1 MSSNLQAG
9 FGIDPSNDL
18 LVKIGVCFR
27 LGTMHQIGNA
37 ALRKPMMELVKAV
50 NAVFD
55 KNAQEVRVQCVKDC
69 FFVNRQIVTTDNEQA
84 ESIQMMRR
92 VLRRLGVHEIAFR
105 DRLSYEEMSDIIA
118 AFQKRIWGMKDSQ
131 ERIELH
137 SKVELCVLSRSQR
150 EKLLRRGDR
159 RAEVIQNYAMLALNL
174 KKISL
179 NFHDLKPI
187 SVTKLRKA
195 IQLTYESFDGYEGL
209 LVGLTRFTNP
219 DGRSYFHA
227 AAVGTLIMLM
237 CRKLGLPRQRTSE
250 LTLSG
255 MLHDIARDSL
265 SDPFQG
271 GKINQA
277 TIHQSLR
284 RVERV
289 PLRSLI
295 RLSMGS
301 PNKDD
306 LVRATMAFNATQ
318 SRDILDE
325 SANQIATHLISVASA
340 YQLISAP
347 IPPRR
352 GLKPDQALAL
362 IRNSPERYNQ
372 EISDLLMLTLGP
384 IPIGSLV
391 RLSTDEMGVVSR
403 VTDQTLF
410 RPRIRVLDDQGIATD
425 KLIELSEH
433 PDIEILKTLDPVAHN
448 INVARAL
455 IGDLSKEELRDV
467 SDESVTSI
475 ALDEIELQENELSLE
490 EPPLQESEQAV
501 DTLSSAPA
509 NSDENCTAE
518 SMTPLSQTVEDE
530 IEFEEPETVREP
542 TKLEPLI
549 TDEID
554 FNAPVDVAISIEPPT
569 ERKNEDS
576 MLDANL
582 FSNTDVPLSGQT
594 TPVHPLNQ
602 AESGLEKQRVA
613 PIRLSTANIQQIAE
627 PAEPDIQIED
637 IPEEIAPLRLNTE
650 NLVPINPV
658 TPQPMSEILSPSAM
672 SDLASDLLDD
682 QLEISDIAEK
692 DGHEDDEDDE
702 TVVEK
707 SSSQLP
713 PQHLV
718 SFLPNESSSDEWQA
732 LPPLQ
737 EPAKAELDLPIV
749 PIEEESSPDDIIIEN
764 VELDDEN
771 APQSTAD
778 AELIID
784 DIEIDMS

>member
-1 MSSNLQAG
+1 MSTNLQSN
-9 FGIDPSNDL
+9 FGSDPSTDL

-50 NAVFD
+50 NAVFE

-69 FFVNRQIVTTDNEQA
+69 FFVNRQIVPVDNEQA

-92 VLRRLGVHEIAFR
+92 VLRRLAVHEIAFR

-159 RAEVIQNYAMLALNL
+159 RAEVIQNYAMLALNI

-179 NFHDLKPI
+179 NFHDLKPV
-187 SVTKLRKA
+187 SVTRLRKA

-209 LVGLTRFTNP
+209 LIGLTRFTNP

-255 MLHDIARDSL
+255 MLYDIARDSL

-271 GKINQA
+271 GKINQN
-277 TIHQSLR
+277 TIHQSVR

-306 LVRATMAFNATQ
+306 LVRATMAFNASQ
-318 SRDILDE
+318 PKDSLDE
-325 SANQIATHLISVASA
+325 STNRLATNLVAVASA

-362 IRNSPERYNQ
+362 IRNSPDRYNQ

-384 IPIGSLV
+384 IPMGSLI
-391 RLSTDEMGVVSR
+391 RLSTNELGVVSR
-403 VTDQTLF
+403 ITDQTLF
-410 RPRIRVLDDQGIATD
+410 RPRVRILNDQGITTD
-425 KLIELSEH
+425 KIIELSEH
-433 PDIEILKTLDPVAHN
+433 PSIEILETLDPVEHN
-448 INVARAL
+448 VNVARAL
-455 IGDLSKEELRDV
+455 IGDLTKEELRDV
-467 SDESVTSI
+467 SDDSVTSI
-475 ALDEIELQENELSLE
+475 ALDEVELDESEPSLDTSGAISTEQEDSVIVEETESQEESLTAELSELSAKTVE
-490 EPPLQESEQAV
+490 EKIEIEPPKP
-501 DTLSSAPA
+501 TR
-509 NSDENCTAE
+509 
-518 SMTPLSQTVEDE
+518 E
-530 IEFEEPETVREP
+530 I

-549 TDEID
+549 TDEINFD
-554 FNAPVDVAISIEPPT
+554 APVDVAISEEKMSEAT
-569 ERKNEDS
+569 EGNQAHDNQ
-576 MLDANL
+576 LDVGL
-582 FSNTDVPLSGQT
+582 FSNTDVPLSGET
-594 TPVHPLNQ
+594 TSVAPPEPTVKPDDKP
-602 AESGLEKQRVA
+602 SIA
-613 PIRLSTANIQQIAE
+613 PIRLSTANIQEIIE
-627 PAEPDIQIED
+627 PLDEQAAVINTENNNSDRV
-637 IPEEIAPLRLNTE
+637 APIRLNTA
-650 NLVPINPV
+650 NLTPLEPLHSIETTEAAVPAVDDLLEDPIEF
-658 TPQPMSEILSPSAM
+658 SEI
-672 SDLASDLLDD
+672 
-682 QLEISDIAEK
+682 E
-692 DGHEDDEDDE
+692 GEDDDE
-702 TVVEK
+702 TVVERNSNPPPPAPLVHLPVDPAQ
-707 SSSQLP
+707 SS
-713 PQHLV
+713 
-718 SFLPNESSSDEWQA
+718 EWQA

-737 EPAKAELDLPIV
+737 TPAPLEIDLEIEPVTADSAQQDITIEDV
-749 PIEEESSPDDIIIEN
+749 EIEEEGATQTSSETDVIIED
-764 VELDDEN
+764 LD
-771 APQSTAD
+771 
-778 AELIID
+778 ID
-784 DIEIDMS
+784 FNI

>member
-1 MSSNLQAG
+1 MSSNLQSG
-9 FGIDPSNDL
+9 FGVDPSTDL

-92 VLRRLGVHEIAFR
+92 VLRRLAVHEIAFR

-159 RAEVIQNYAMLALNL
+159 RAEVIQNYAMLALSL

-227 AAVGTLIMLM
+227 ASVGTLIMLM

-255 MLHDIARDSL
+255 MLYDIARDSL
-265 SDPFQG
+265 TDPFQG
-271 GKINQA
+271 GKINQQ

-301 PNKDD
+301 PHKDD
-306 LVRATMAFNATQ
+306 LIRATMAFNASQ
-318 SRDILDE
+318 SRDMLDE
-325 SANQIATHLISVASA
+325 SANQLATNLISVASA

-362 IRNSPERYNQ
+362 IRNSPERYSQ

-384 IPIGSLV
+384 IPIGSVV
-391 RLSTDEMGVVSR
+391 RLSTGEIGVVSR

-410 RPRIRVLDDQGIATD
+410 RPRIRILDDKGITTD

-433 PDIEILKTLDPVAHN
+433 PDIQILETLDPVAQN

-475 ALDEIELQENELSLE
+475 ALDEIELEEKEFSMGGAPVLE
-490 EPPLQESEQAV
+490 AEPEQAV
-501 DTLSSAPA
+501 ETLSIEPVV
-509 NSDENCTAE
+509 SDENATNE
-518 SMTPLSQTVEDE
+518 SMDSVNQTVEDE
-530 IEFEEPETVREP
+530 IEFEEPEPLRQV

-549 TDEID
+549 TDEIE
-554 FNAPVDVAISIEPPT
+554 FNAPVDVAISVEPPA
-569 ERKNEDS
+569 ESMSEDG
-576 MLDANL
+576 MLDVDL

-594 TPVHPLNQ
+594 TSVHPLNE
-602 AESGLEKQRVA
+602 ADNDLEGQRVA
-613 PIRLSTANIQQIAE
+613 PIRLSTANIQQVAE
-627 PAEPDIQIED
+627 PVEPAIQIEE
-637 IPEEIAPLRLNTE
+637 IPEQIAPIRLNTE
-650 NLVPINPV
+650 NLVPIDAV
-658 TPQPMSEILSPSAM
+658 DHEPMPEVLSPDALGE
-672 SDLASDLLDD
+672 LASDLFDD
-682 QLEISDIAEK
+682 DLEISDITEGSQN
-692 DGHEDDEDDE
+692 DDDEDDE

-707 SSSQLP
+707 SSPPLP
-713 PQHLV
+713 PQQLM
-718 SFLPNESSSDEWQA
+718 SLPSDEWQA

-737 EPAKAELDLPIV
+737 VPAAAELELEIV
-749 PIEEESSPDDIIIEN
+749 PIEEKSQSDDIIIEN
-764 VELDDEN
+764 IELEAED
-771 APQSTAD
+771 STQNTSD
-778 AELIID
+778 TELIID
-784 DIEIDMS
+784 DIEIDMT